1 MGTKYGYIQ
10 VSSADQN
17 IERQEDAL
25 RRMGILENNLF
36 IDKQSG
42 KDFSRPAYQELVNK
56 CQKGDVIFI
65 DSIDRL
71 GRNYQEILDEWRI
84 LTKEKQVDIVVLDMP
99 ILDTR
104 STLAKEDL
112 TKTFVADLVLQILS
126 YVAEKERQDIRRRQA
141 QGIAAAKARGV
152 KFGNPGIPIPENF
165 TEVVSD
171 WRNKKITLNEA
182 LSILGVSRSYFY
194 DKVKKLGL

>member
-1 MGTKYGYIQ
+1 LNRKYGYIR
-10 VSSADQN
+10 VSSDDQN
-17 IERQEDAL
+17 IERQKNAM
-25 RRMGILENNLF
+25 RKVGIRDDYLF

-42 KDFSRPAYQELVNK
+42 KDFSRPAYQKLVK
-56 CQKGDVIFI
+56 QCQESDVIFI

-71 GRNYQEILDEWRI
+71 GRNYQEILEEWRI
-84 LTKEKQVDIVVLDMP
+84 LTKEKKVDIVVLDMP

-104 STLAKEDL
+104 SSLTQEDL

-141 QGIAAAKARGV
+141 EGIAAAKARGV

-165 TEVVSD
+165 AEVVAR
-171 WRNKKITLNEA
+171 WRKKEISLDGA
-182 LSILGVSRSYFY
+182 LSILEVSRSYFY

>member
-1 MGTKYGYIQ
+1 MGTKYGYIR
-10 VSSADQN
+10 VSSVDQN
-17 IERQEDAL
+17 IERQENAM
-25 RRMGILENNLF
+25 RQVGITGDSLF

-42 KDFSRPAYQELVNK
+42 KDFSRPAYQRLINK
-56 CQKGDVIFI
+56 CQQGDVIFI

-71 GRNYQEILDEWRI
+71 GRNYQEILEEWRI
-84 LTKEKQVDIVVLDMP
+84 LTKEKKVDIVVLDMP

-112 TKTFVADLVLQILS
+112 TKTFVADMVLQILS
-126 YVAEKERQDIRRRQA
+126 YVVEKERQDIRRRQA
-141 QGIAAAKARGV
+141 EGIAAAKARGV

-165 TEVVSD
+165 AEIVAR
-171 WRNKKITLNEA
+171 WRKKEITLNEA
-182 LSILGVSRSYFY
+182 LSVLGVSRSYFY

>member
-1 MGTKYGYIQ
+1 MNRKYGYIR
-10 VSSADQN
+10 VSSVDQN
-17 IERQEDAL
+17 IERQKNAM
-25 RRMGILENNLF
+25 RKVGIRDDCLF

-42 KDFSRPAYQELVNK
+42 KDFSRPAYQKLVK
-56 CQKGDVIFI
+56 QCQESDVIFI

-71 GRNYQEILDEWRI
+71 GRNYQEILEEWRI
-84 LTKEKQVDIVVLDMP
+84 LTKEKKVDIVVLDMP

-104 STLAKEDL
+104 SSLTQEDL

-141 QGIAAAKARGV
+141 EGIAAAKARGV
-152 KFGNPGIPIPENF
+152 KFGNPSIPIPENF
-165 TEVVSD
+165 AEVVAR
-171 WRNKKITLNEA
+171 WRKKEISLDGA